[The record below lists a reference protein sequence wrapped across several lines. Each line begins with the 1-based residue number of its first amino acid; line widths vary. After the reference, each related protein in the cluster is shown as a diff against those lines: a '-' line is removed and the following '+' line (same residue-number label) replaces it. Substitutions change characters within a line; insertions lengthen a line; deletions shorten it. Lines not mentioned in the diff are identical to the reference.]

1 VVAKK
6 SLNVTIKVA
15 DTYSVMR
22 NYSETKKRPDTL
34 VAALGAARQEAT
46 IEGDFDTAELELAA
60 KMAELADKMA
70 MIFKAEGARKP
81 SDGRKW
87 M

>member
-1 VVAKK
+1 
-6 SLNVTIKVA
+6 
-15 DTYSVMR
+15 MR
-22 NYSETKKRPDTL
+22 NYSDTKKRPDTF

-46 IEGDFDTAELELAA
+46 IEADFDTGELELAA

-70 MIFKAEGARKP
+70 ILFKTEGARTP
-81 SDGRKW
+81 SDGTKW